1 MTHEI
6 MAMMEKRR
14 MFKNRNT
21 EKYKGVNQKKKK
33 NTQKNT
39 DVVNGRPIK
48 KVNDQKLNS

>member
-33 NTQKNT
+33 
-39 DVVNGRPIK
+39 ILK
-48 KVNDQKLNS
+48 KIRMWSTEDQLRK